1 MDNFIIIKEKSKRK
15 EREIELPW
23 TEKYRPEKL
32 KDIILDDYIKL
43 RLQQFINQKSI
54 PHMLISGEPGVG
66 KTSTIL
72 ALVREI
78 IPIEL
83 HDECILELNASDDRG
98 IKMINNTIIH
108 FCKKKV
114 DFIKTIILDEADSI
128 TLKAQNLIINIMEQ
142 YGEKTKIIFIC
153 NDSSQIIESL
163 QSRCLIM
170 HFPKLPKE
178 DLRNLSELICFK
190 EKLTYEEKALDWLIF
205 ISDYD
210 TRQIINNLQVYSTLD
225 NHIEIEK
232 INKLFDLPSSQ
243 IISNIFNYTINQDL
257 KNASNEMI
265 KLYHKGYYPSDILL
279 TFMNMLKYILD
290 INEDIKIKYLKIISK
305 YYIRANDGNDN
316 IIQLMGCLSELIL

>member
-1 MDNFIIIKEKSKRK
+1 MDNFIIIKEKSKKK
-15 EREIELPW
+15 EKEIQLPW
-23 TEKYRPEKL
+23 TEKYRPDKL
-32 KDIILDDYIKL
+32 NEIILDDYIKL
-43 RLQQFINQKSI
+43 RLQQFVNQKSV

-78 IPIEL
+78 IPDNL

-114 DFIKTIILDEADSI
+114 DFLKTIILDEADSI
-128 TLKAQNLIINIMEQ
+128 TIKAQNLIINIIEQ

-170 HFPKLPKE
+170 HFPKLPKDE
-178 DLRNLSELICFK
+178 LKNLVKLIGGK
-190 EKLTYEEKALDWLIF
+190 EKMTFDKKSIDWLIF

-210 TRQIINNLQVYSTLD
+210 TRQVINNLQVYKTISD
-225 NHIEIEK
+225 NLEIEI
-232 INKLFDLPSSQ
+232 INQLFDLPSSQ
-243 IISNIFNYTINQDL
+243 IINQIFNFTMTQDF
-257 KNASNEMI
+257 KNASHEMI

-279 TFMNMLKYILD
+279 TFMNILKYILD
-290 INEDIKIKYLKIISK
+290 INEDTKIKYLKIISK

-316 IIQLMGCLSELIL
+316 IIQLMGCLAELTN

>member
-1 MDNFIIIKEKSKRK
+1 
-15 EREIELPW
+15 
-23 TEKYRPEKL
+23 
-32 KDIILDDYIKL
+32 
-43 RLQQFINQKSI
+43 
-54 PHMLISGEPGVG
+54 MLISGEPGVG

-210 TRQIINNLQVYSTLD
+210 TRQIINNLQVYRTLD